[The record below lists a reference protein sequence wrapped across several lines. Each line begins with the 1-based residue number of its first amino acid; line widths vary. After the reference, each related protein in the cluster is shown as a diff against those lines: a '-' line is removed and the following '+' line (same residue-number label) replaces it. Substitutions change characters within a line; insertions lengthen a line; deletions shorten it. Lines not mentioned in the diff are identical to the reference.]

1 MVSAVRTERLEGGMM
16 VLRTLAFIGLTTV
29 IIIVSMIL
37 IALWDMWR
45 R

>member
-1 MVSAVRTERLEGGMM
+1 MM

>member
-1 MVSAVRTERLEGGMM
+1 M

-29 IIIVSMIL
+29 IIIVVMIV

-45 R
+45 GK